1 VKIKNKLPQY
11 NESLHFELIKNE
23 WVPIKEPK
31 YLISAI
37 FLSFPLMII
46 NALISVGIINIFS
59 NVSLKEFGIEP
70 NSISFTINLGSI
82 FFIMLLIIFH
92 ELLHL
97 IFIPNFIK
105 SENTFI
111 GLTLFGVFVATE
123 ENIPKSRFLL
133 VTIAPFIIISVILP
147 IILGFCGLL
156 TSTLKFLIILNSL
169 ASSVDI
175 LYLLLIIK
183 QVPKN
188 GILKNNGHKTYWNN
202 KQRGCPKRQ

>member
-1 VKIKNKLPQY
+1 MKIKNKLPQY
-11 NESLHFELIKNE
+11 NESLHFDLINNG

-31 YLISAI
+31 NLISAI
-37 FLSFPLMII
+37 LLSIPLMII

-70 NSISFTINLGSI
+70 DSISITINLEDI
-82 FFIMLLIIFH
+82 LFIILLVILH

-111 GLTLFGVFVATE
+111 GLTLLGGFVATE
-123 ENIPKSRFLL
+123 EKIPKSRFIL

-175 LYLLLIIK
+175 LTLLLIIK

-188 GILKNNGHKTYWNN
+188 GILKNNGQKTYWIN
-202 KQRGCPKRQ
+202 KQMD